1 MPANST
7 KALPDTATLTTD
19 SVPFRA
25 RAAWVMFDWSAQPL
39 YTLILTFLFAPYFAT
54 AVASSPEQGQ
64 ALWGYGAAIA
74 GILIAF
80 GSPFLGAMADGG
92 GRRKP
97 WIAAFAVIMA
107 ASMTLLWWAKPGA
120 DTATILL
127 ILFAFVTATAAAE
140 FATVFT
146 NAMMPTLATHEQLG
160 RLSGLG
166 YAVGYAGGLASL
178 IIMAGLIVTSPATG
192 KTLLGLDPVIALD
205 ASQREGDRLVGPF
218 AAIWFLIF
226 MIPFFLLVP
235 DIRNRRS
242 AQSANRTALQELAS
256 TIAGLKHDG
265 NMMLFLLSRMIYVD
279 GLTAI
284 FTFGGIYGTA
294 VFGWT
299 AFELG
304 LFGIILSL
312 TGAAGAFIGG
322 FLDDRIGAKPVIVR
336 SLAILVLAAIGIL
349 SVTPTHVLYV
359 VPVTPRMVGAA
370 PFSSTGEL
378 VYLAFAMM
386 IGFVAAPTQA
396 ASRSLLA
403 RLAPREKITQYF
415 GLFAFS
421 GKVTAF
427 IAPLLVATVTQA
439 TQSQRLG
446 VAVIVGFLMI
456 GLGMMLGVRESHRDD
471 SRAGLTGSGAPAA

>member
-1 MPANST
+1 MPS
-7 KALPDTATLTTD
+7 PDLRPED
-19 SVPFRA
+19 VPFRA
-25 RAAWVMFDWSAQPL
+25 RAAWVTFDWSAQPL

-54 AVASSPEQGQ
+54 AVAASPEQGQ

-74 GILIAF
+74 GILIAL

-97 WIAAFAVIMA
+97 WIGGFAIVMA
-107 ASMTLLWWAKPGA
+107 ASMSLLWWATPNA
-120 DTATILL
+120 DTATIVL
-127 ILFAFVTATAAAE
+127 ILVAFVIATAAAE
-140 FATVFT
+140 YATVFT
-146 NAMMPTLATHEQLG
+146 NAMMPTLAPPDKLG

-166 YAVGYAGGLASL
+166 YAVGYAGGLMSL
-178 IIMAGLIVTSPATG
+178 VIMAGFIVTSPTTG
-192 KTLLGLDPVIALD
+192 KTLLGFEPALALD
-205 ASQREGDRLVGPF
+205 AAAREGDRLVGPF
-218 AAIWFLIF
+218 AALWFLVF
-226 MIPFFLLVP
+226 MVPFFLFVP
-235 DIRNRRS
+235 DIRTARPAGEQRS
-242 AQSANRTALQELAS
+242 AVGELIS
-256 TIAGLKHDG
+256 TIKGLKHDG
-265 NMMLFLLSRMIYVD
+265 NMLLFLLARMIYVD

-312 TGAAGAFIGG
+312 TGAAGAVAGG
-322 FLDDRIGAKPVIVR
+322 FLDDRRGAKHVIIG
-336 SLAILVLAAIGIL
+336 SLVVLVIAAAGIL
-349 SVTPTHVLYV
+349 SVTPTHVLYSV
-359 VPVTPRMVGAA
+359 AVTPRAPGAA

-427 IAPLLVATVTQA
+427 VAPLLVATVTQA
-439 TQSQRLG
+439 TGSQRLG
-446 VAVIVGFLMI
+446 VAVIVVFLVI
-456 GLGMMLGVRESHRDD
+456 GLVLMFGVREKRDG
-471 SRAGLTGSGAPAA
+471 AG